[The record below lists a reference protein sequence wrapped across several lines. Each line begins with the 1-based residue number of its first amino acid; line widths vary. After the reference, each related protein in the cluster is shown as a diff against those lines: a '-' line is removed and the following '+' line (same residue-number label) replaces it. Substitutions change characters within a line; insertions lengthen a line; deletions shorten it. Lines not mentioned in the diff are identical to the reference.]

1 MPETI
6 PAQKERRK
14 GKGATTGGTVLEK
27 SSEVSLVIDAS
38 IVDKM
43 ENMLHS
49 TASECKIDY
58 QSVSEAYKQFWATC
72 EDAYVFNVGERV
84 EIDIT
89 KLIPAPPTYNI
100 RSQESRIVE
109 DMVNYLTN
117 IPDKSTKQTLCVM
130 PVGLKEK
137 PKTWSDMENCDFYII
152 NDQHSVEASKFIID
166 EKNGIAEDIRK
177 HFQKWNCFVVWSE
190 SPQKLRNIS
199 AYYNRTNH
207 FVAVQPSWATNIL
220 GAWTVWKEMGYPK
233 IPYVVGFVGT
243 SRTSGRSME
252 NTRIKNAF
260 AVCNSAR
267 LKLNSLLAIYSSIC
281 FGVLTCY
288 FHICNSA

>member
-1 MPETI
+1 M
-6 PAQKERRK
+6 
-14 GKGATTGGTVLEK
+14 EK

-38 IVDKM
+38 IVDEM
-43 ENMLHS
+43 ENVPHS
-49 TASECKIDY
+49 TASERKIDY
-58 QSVSEAYKQFWATC
+58 KSVSEAYKRFWATC
-72 EDAYVFNVGERV
+72 EDAYVFNVGEKV

-100 RSQESRIVE
+100 RSQESRIVQ

-152 NDQHSVEASKFIID
+152 NGQHSVEASKFIVD
-166 EKNGIAEDIRK
+166 EKNEIAEDICK
-177 HFQKWNCFVVWSE
+177 HFQKWNCFVVWSD
-190 SPQKLRNIS
+190 SPQKLKNIS

-207 FVAVQPSWATNIL
+207 FVPVQPSRATNIL
-220 GAWTVWKEMGYPK
+220 GARTVWKEMGCPK
-233 IPYVVGFVGT
+233 IPYVVGSVGT
-243 SRTSGRSME
+243 SRASGRSME

-267 LKLNSLLAIYSSIC
+267 LKLNSLLAVYSFIC
-281 FGVLTCY
+281 FRVLTCY
-288 FHICNSA
+288 FHICNSASLKLWEYEITIRGRKALE